1 MSGLP
6 SLLVALG
13 VVGVVFSLLSLLI
26 VLFSGSGL
34 QMDFGWTLG
43 NLVVGVA
50 LLVSAA
56 AMNVDAL
63 RASLRSGGARRARK
77 YGTSTVVTTV
87 LGIALLG
94 MLGFLGTRY
103 HRQFDWTEQ
112 RIHTLSDQS
121 RRVIAG
127 LEADVKVQALVSRTE
142 QAPMRD
148 LLDRY
153 AYESKRFRVEYA
165 DPIERPGLVESL
177 GIAREQLDRDGLVR
191 IEIAGEHV
199 VVEDLSEQNVTN
211 ALVKLTRTGEK
222 VVYFAQGHGEKAIEG
237 EAADV
242 RDGFKFAA
250 EALRNENYR
259 VEPLL
264 LAQFS
269 EVPEDADVL
278 ILAGAE
284 RPFLEPELEALDHY
298 LARGG
303 AVFALVDRRVS
314 TGMAERLGRWGVELR
329 DDIVIDR
336 ALALFGRAIT
346 PLAGR
351 YDAEHP
357 ITKDLG
363 DPRRDPVIFHEVRS
377 VRPLAGGE
385 MTEVVATGEASWAE
399 TDLARLDR
407 QGDASVDLGDLR
419 GPVSVMVAGRP
430 SIDAHDGAS
439 PRLVAVGDANFA
451 TNELIHNGRNRDLFL
466 NATNWLMGDV
476 RSISIRPN
484 DSRASR
490 FQLTAEQFQTI
501 LSTSLFVLPEA
512 IAVLGV
518 FTWWSRRN
526 PAG

>member
-63 RASLRSGGARRARK
+63 RESMVSGGARRARK
-77 YGTSTVVTTV
+77 YGTSTVLTTV

-103 HRQFDWTEQ
+103 HRHFDWTEQ
-112 RIHTLSDQS
+112 KIHTLSDQS
-121 RRVIAG
+121 RRVLAG

-237 EAADV
+237 EAADG

-269 EVPEDADVL
+269 EVPEDADVV
-278 ILAGAE
+278 IVAGAE
-284 RPFLEPELEALDHY
+284 RRFPGTG
-298 LARGG
+298 ARGARPLPGARRRTVRAGGASGLHRDHRAARVLGRRASRRHRDRPRAG
-303 AVFALVDRRVS
+303 AVRPRDHPA
-314 TGMAERLGRWGVELR
+314 GRPLRCRAPDHQGPARPAQRPGDVPRGAQRPTARGRR
-329 DDIVIDR
+329 DDR
-336 ALALFGRAIT
+336 GGRHGRGVLGGDAISRGWT
-346 PLAGR
+346 
-351 YDAEHP
+351 
-357 ITKDLG
+357 
-363 DPRRDPVIFHEVRS
+363 
-377 VRPLAGGE
+377 
-385 MTEVVATGEASWAE
+385 
-399 TDLARLDR
+399 R
-407 QGDASVDLGDLR
+407 QGDASVDLRRTAGAGLGD
-419 GPVSVMVAGRP
+419 GGRP
-430 SIDAHDGAS
+430 A
-439 PRLVAVGDANFA
+439 
-451 TNELIHNGRNRDLFL
+451 
-466 NATNWLMGDV
+466 
-476 RSISIRPN
+476 
-484 DSRASR
+484 
-490 FQLTAEQFQTI
+490 
-501 LSTSLFVLPEA
+501 
-512 IAVLGV
+512 
-518 FTWWSRRN
+518 
-526 PAG
+526 